1 MKNKEKI
8 ILKHT
13 QLAREYSELANSSQL
28 LSTEEWEKINARMNQ
43 ILVEIGGLRKI
54 EQTWKEFQTNKV
66 D

>member
-28 LSTEEWEKINARMNQ
+28 LSAEEWEKINARMNQ
-43 ILVEIGGLRKI
+43 ILVEIGELRKI